1 MSIAL
6 DTSALRLDAR
16 PARPVGAAPV
26 GYFQRTLPIAL
37 ILGAFVVFTLP
48 LTYLALTDPDSSLLL
63 QLEVA
68 YMLGLGVTHFV
79 ITPTIYLQSSN
90 LRHFNSSWRNRLV
103 YFAIPVGIFVVFD
116 LYRALELAILLP
128 LFDVVFRLTIR
139 AVDFQHFSR
148 QSFGVLQLFKA
159 RAGAKFPAWQRR
171 AEYWFAW
178 AVVAVLLITYIRGGR
193 LDTDV
198 HPGLIA
204 AHWLFA
210 TILAALGLTILTG
223 IVVTARTA
231 DRPARLLAPAA
242 YFILQ
247 TGSALL
253 AAYSTAL
260 YGIALAMHYVE
271 YHVLMLP
278 RCFNTPLD
286 TRHWTDRVFAVLRH
300 NRIIFYA
307 LLLLATYGVAKLT
320 GLTTSMDNAMA
331 AMLAGMWKGY
341 GGGSGPVSSYTA
353 LLAIFDGLFVFHY
366 FVEMFVWR
374 FSESHYR
381 QTLGPLY
388 FAAKASKP

>member
-1 MSIAL
+1 MA
-6 DTSALRLDAR
+6 
-16 PARPVGAAPV
+16 
-26 GYFQRTLPIAL
+26 
-37 ILGAFVVFTLP
+37 
-48 LTYLALTDPDSSLLL
+48 
-63 QLEVA
+63 
-68 YMLGLGVTHFV
+68 
-79 ITPTIYLQSSN
+79 
-90 LRHFNSSWRNRLV
+90 
-103 YFAIPVGIFVVFD
+103 
-116 LYRALELAILLP
+116 
-128 LFDVVFRLTIR
+128 FRLTIR

-148 QSFGVLQLFKA
+148 QSFGVMQLFKA
-159 RAGAKFPAWQRR
+159 RAGARFPAWQRR

-178 AVVAVLLITYIRGGR
+178 AVVAVLLVTYLRGGR
-193 LDTDV
+193 LDTEV

-210 TILAALGLTILTG
+210 GILAGLGLTILAG

-231 DRPARLLAPAA
+231 DRPGRLLAPAA

-247 TGSALL
+247 AGSALL

-278 RCFNTPLD
+278 RCFDTPLD
-286 TRHWTDRVFAVLRH
+286 SRKWPDRFFAALRK
-300 NRIIFYA
+300 NRVIFYA
-307 LLLLATYGVAKLT
+307 VLIMVAYGVAKLT

-331 AMLAGMWKGY
+331 AMLAGMWKSY
-341 GGGSGPVSSYTA
+341 GGGTGPVSSYTA

-374 FSESHYR
+374 FSEPHYR

-388 FAAKASKP
+388 FPPKV